1 MDDFAALLQNFMDS
15 SYQHTFTLSNGQS
28 FQAKIV
34 SVPKGY
40 AQIDK
45 GGGGRTF
52 VHSPESPSSNPG
64 EMRRSAQ
71 RR

>member
-34 SVPKGY
+34 SVHKGY

-45 GGGGRTF
+45 GGGRTF
-52 VHSPESPSSNPG
+52 VHFAGIAIFEPG
-64 EMRRSAQ
+64 
-71 RR
+71 